1 MIPMCSSRRSPRPF
15 TAGIPP
21 ILRRE
26 AQSAVSTPQ
35 LTAGQGLQQ
44 PATSLCWRRWDSAL
58 GDGGR
63 SRQDGRTLGLRVCPS
78 PVGGS
83 LAGPS
88 EGVPAPANPSCCGI
102 QQLSQPAHK
111 FKVGSPRLPRGPSH
125 ETQEHTHAH
134 THIRMH
140 TCNLYTHAHTG
151 TLAVHSC
158 TQHAHTLAHT
168 SIHTHTHT
176 PRQGLKGSWV
186 QSGGWITSH
195 SPRPTH
201 AWPKVVSE
209 VTRSSS
215 CPKATMTPDPP
226 GPGSAPC
233 TPCTAE
239 LTCAA
244 CHPSRPCADPT
255 NTRRV

>member
-21 ILRRE
+21 ILQRE
-26 AQSAVSTPQ
+26 AQSAVSAPQ
-35 LTAGQGLQQ
+35 LTGDGGWTRLLRACAGGG
-44 PATSLCWRRWDSAL
+44 WDSAL

-63 SRQDGRTLGLRVCPS
+63 SSQDGRALGLRVCPC

-88 EGVPAPANPSCCGI
+88 EAVPAPANPSCCGI

-125 ETQEHTHAH
+125 ETQVHTHAH

-158 TQHAHTLAHT
+158 THM
-168 SIHTHTHT
+168 HTHLHTHPYICT
-176 PRQGLKGSWV
+176 RILPDRASRALGYNLGGGSPH
-186 QSGGWITSH
+186 T
-195 SPRPTH
+195 
-201 AWPKVVSE
+201 A
-209 VTRSSS
+209 
-215 CPKATMTPDPP
+215 PDLHMP
-226 GPGSAPC
+226 GPKWLVRSH
-233 TPCTAE
+233 E
-239 LTCAA
+239 AA
-244 CHPSRPCADPT
+244 AVPKPP
-255 NTRRV
+255 

>member
-21 ILRRE
+21 ILGRE
-26 AQSAVSTPQ
+26 AQSAISTPQ
-35 LTAGQGLQQ
+35 LTGGQGLDQ
-44 PATSLCWRRWDSAL
+44 PATSLRWRRLGFRAL
-58 GDGGR
+58 RDGGR
-63 SRQDGRTLGLRVCPS
+63 SRQDGRALGLRVCPS

-83 LAGPS
+83 LVGPS

-102 QQLSQPAHK
+102 QQLCQPAHK

-125 ETQEHTHAH
+125 ETQVHTHAH
-134 THIRMH
+134 THS
-140 TCNLYTHAHTG
+140 HAHVQP
-151 TLAVHSC
+151 VHTRTQAHLQC
-158 TQHAHTLAHT
+158 THAHT
-168 SIHTHTHT
+168 SIHMHTHT

-195 SPRPTH
+195 SPRPAH